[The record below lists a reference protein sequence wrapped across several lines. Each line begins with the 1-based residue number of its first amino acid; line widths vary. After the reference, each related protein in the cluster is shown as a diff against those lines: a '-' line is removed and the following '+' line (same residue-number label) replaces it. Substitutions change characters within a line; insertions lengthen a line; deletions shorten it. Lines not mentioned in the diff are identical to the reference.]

1 MSRWKQFALYQSF
14 SSGSASLS
22 CANQCCGLKA
32 TRFTLEVN
40 KSSHLRINT
49 RLFQISLRSP
59 GAFVYNL
66 LHHHFICMVASSQM
80 EVRLLHPLFTC
91 VFLHVWLSLLCTRL
105 LGAVVCALPVPC
117 VCLHRC
123 LCVRRLLSVTGGK
136 LSIISFNY
144 PEHSERPKLTPLL
157 SSGCWK
163 SHAYFTS
170 RRPIVCQSALLLS
183 SDKTRLITVIYLPP
197 SLPPSVSHSLFPLFS
212 PASMLPVCKTKAWII
227 NIHTLHAWVCT
238 EACCPGEK
246 QKHESPVFPSLACLC
261 VCVCAVMCHVCILA
275 ATQEAVKT

>member
-105 LGAVVCALPVPC
+105 LVQLFVHCQCLVFACTAAC
-117 VCLHRC
+117 VC
-123 LCVRRLLSVTGGK
+123 GGCYQ
-136 LSIISFNY
+136 SRGGNY
-144 PEHSERPKLTPLL
+144 R
-157 SSGCWK
+157 SS
-163 SHAYFTS
+163 
-170 RRPIVCQSALLLS
+170 L
-183 SDKTRLITVIYLPP
+183 LITP
-197 SLPPSVSHSLFPLFS
+197 SIARGL
-212 PASMLPVCKTKAWII
+212 
-227 NIHTLHAWVCT
+227 N
-238 EACCPGEK
+238 
-246 QKHESPVFPSLACLC
+246 
-261 VCVCAVMCHVCILA
+261 
-275 ATQEAVKT
+275 